1 MKFLKFL
8 IIGILIFGCDDL
20 NQSKTPNYLSDYGDL
35 YKSNPRKANLEWF
48 KKSKLGL
55 FIHYGL
61 YSQLE
66 KGEWVQ
72 LRDTIPVSDYA
83 KLKETFN
90 PSNFDADKIT
100 DLAISAGMKYITITS
115 KHHDGFSLFDT
126 NFAAQTFISLFFI
139 SIILKICSKIKFH
152 CNNHTQMMCDE
163 K

>member
-1 MKFLKFL
+1 MKLLKFL
-8 IIGILIFGCDDL
+8 IIGILVFGCDDL
-20 NQSKTPNYLSDYGDL
+20 NQSKTPSYLSDYNDQ

-48 KKSKLGL
+48 KKSKIGL

-61 YSQLE
+61 YSQLGR
-66 KGEWVQ
+66 GEWVQ

-115 KHHDGFSLFDT
+115 KHHDGFSLFNTKQNDF
-126 NFAAQTFISLFFI
+126 N
-139 SIILKICSKIKFH
+139 SIKSPAGRDLIGELYNSCK
-152 CNNHTQMMCDE
+152 E
-163 K
+163 KK